1 MIFVFKTGKL
11 KDLKKFCELCTK
23 FLSMKNFKRIL
34 FSIVCVLVSVTCF
47 FSCQKSEKRIVMDGL
62 VQGTY
67 YHIVFYSQDTT
78 GIKQDIKTI
87 FASIDSSLSLWVE
100 NSTINRVN
108 RNEDVFLDDIFIAN
122 FNSAMKFSSLTDGA
136 FDITVGEL
144 VRKHGFANKNRE
156 KLTDAQV
163 DSLLQFVGYANLSIN
178 NGKLIKKL
186 PQTTLD
192 FNAIAQ
198 GYTSDT
204 IASYFRSR
212 NIHSFIVDVGGEV
225 MCGDKKPD
233 NSKWAVGI
241 EQPAVAG
248 NNNNGSKEGIN
259 ETNPYS
265 ERKTQQIIYLENE
278 SVVTSG
284 NYRKFYIEDGVKY
297 SHTINPKTGHP
308 VTHSLLSASV
318 IAKDATTADALATA
332 FMVMGLDETRKFLE
346 SHKEY
351 ATYLIYCDKN
361 GQMHTWQ
368 SSNFNKYTQK

>member
-1 MIFVFKTGKL
+1 
-11 KDLKKFCELCTK
+11 
-23 FLSMKNFKRIL
+23 MKNFKRIL

>member
-1 MIFVFKTGKL
+1 
-11 KDLKKFCELCTK
+11 
-23 FLSMKNFKRIL
+23 
-34 FSIVCVLVSVTCF
+34 
-47 FSCQKSEKRIVMDGL
+47 
-62 VQGTY
+62 
-67 YHIVFYSQDTT
+67 
-78 GIKQDIKTI
+78 
-87 FASIDSSLSLWVE
+87 
-100 NSTINRVN
+100 
-108 RNEDVFLDDIFIAN
+108 
-122 FNSAMKFSSLTDGA
+122 MKFSSLTDGA

-178 NGKLIKKL
+178 NDKLIKKL

-204 IASYFRSR
+204 IASYFRNR

-241 EQPAVAG
+241 EQPTIVESD
-248 NNNNGSKEGIN
+248 NSQYELYN
-259 ETNPYS
+259 

-284 NYRKFYIEDGVKY
+284 NYRKFYIENGVKY
-297 SHTINPKTGHP
+297 SHTINPKTGRP

-332 FMVMGLDETRKFLE
+332 FMVMGLEDTQKFLE

-361 GQMHTWQ
+361 GQMQTWQ